1 MEVVVLCLWL
11 YVVPVE
17 LLLLLHVK
25 VATGADISRRCRVGL
40 GSKSRNLLVSN
51 NFAILGD
58 I

>member
-25 VATGADISRRCRVGL
+25 VAAGADISWSCRVGL
-40 GSKSRNLLVSN
+40 VSKSSNLLVSS